1 MHNVLELNNSKWL
14 KPYVEFNTQK
24 RTEAEND
31 DKNGKPLYKLM
42 NNAVLGK
49 DIKQLRKR
57 ISVRLSRN
65 KKDYLEWTLK
75 LNSKPQKISYNSL
88 VTIRKS

>member
-1 MHNVLELNNSKWL
+1 MSNLTHKKE
-14 KPYVEFNTQK
+14 Q
-24 RTEAEND
+24 ND

-42 NNAVLGK
+42 TNAVFGK
-49 DIKQLRKR
+49 DMKQLRKR
-57 ISVRLSRN
+57 INVRLSRN

-75 LNSKPQKISYNSL
+75 LNSKPQKIFYNSL

>member
-1 MHNVLELNNSKWL
+1 
-14 KPYVEFNTQK
+14 
-24 RTEAEND
+24 
-31 DKNGKPLYKLM
+31 M
-42 NNAVLGK
+42 NNAVFGK
-49 DIKQLRKR
+49 DMKQLRKR
-57 ISVRLSRN
+57 INVRLSRN